1 MKTYVARPSEIN
13 RKWLLIDAE
22 NLVLGRL
29 SVILANYVRGK
40 HKPCFTPST
49 DCGDNVVVI
58 NAEKV
63 LLTGK
68 KSDGKIHYWHTGY
81 PGGIKSETYG
91 EILKGKKPQKAIQ
104 LAVKRMVPKGPLG
117 KEQLKKLY
125 IYNGEEHPHTAQKPE
140 LVDISVMNKKNKRDD
155 K

>member
-1 MKTYVARPSEIN
+1 MKTYVARPSDID

-29 SVILANYVRGK
+29 SVIIANYVRGK
-40 HKPCFTPST
+40 HKPSFTPSM

-68 KSDGKIHYWHTGY
+68 KSDNKIHYWHTGY

-91 EILKGKKPQKAIQ
+91 QILESKKPQKALE
-104 LAVKRMVPKGPLG
+104 LAVKRMIPKGPLG
-117 KEQLKKLY
+117 REQLKKLH
-125 IYNGEEHPHTAQKPE
+125 IYTGETHPHEAQKPK
-140 LVDISVMNKKNKRDD
+140 LIDLALMNNKNKRDS

>member
-1 MKTYVARPSEIN
+1 MKTYVARPSEVN

-68 KSDGKIHYWHTGY
+68 KLDGKIHYWHTGY

-91 EILKGKKPQKAIQ
+91 EILKSKKPQKAIQ

-117 KEQLKKLY
+117 REQLKKLY

>member
-1 MKTYVARPSEIN
+1 MKTFVARPSDID

-29 SVILANYVRGK
+29 SVIIANYVRGK
-40 HKPCFTPST
+40 HKPSFTPSM

-68 KSDGKIHYWHTGY
+68 KSDNKIHYWHTGY

-91 EILKGKKPQKAIQ
+91 QILESKKPQKALE
-104 LAVKRMVPKGPLG
+104 LAVKRMIPKGPLG
-117 KEQLKKLY
+117 RQQLSNCK
-125 IYNGEEHPHTAQKPE
+125 IFSGSEHLHVAQNPKFI
-140 LVDISVMNKKNKRDD
+140 DISELNDKNVVR
-155 K
+155 

>member
-1 MKTYVARPSEIN
+1 MKTYVARPSDVD
-13 RKWLLIDAE
+13 RKWLLIDAKD
-22 NLVLGRL
+22 LVLGRL
-29 SVILANYVRGK
+29 SVIIANYVRGK
-40 HKPCFTPST
+40 HKPIFTPSM

-68 KSDGKIHYWHTGY
+68 KTDNKIHYWHTGY

-91 EILKGKKPQKAIQ
+91 QILESKKPQKALQ
-104 LAVKRMVPKGPLG
+104 LAVKRMIPKGPLG
-117 KEQLKKLY
+117 REQLKKLY
-125 IYNGEEHPHTAQKPE
+125 IYNGDIHPHESQKPT
-140 LVDISVMNKKNKRDD
+140 LVDISVMNNKNKRDS

>member
-1 MKTYVARPSEIN
+1 MKTYVARSSEID
-13 RKWLLIDAE
+13 RKWLLIDAKE
-22 NLVLGRL
+22 LVLGRL
-29 SVILANYVRGK
+29 SVIIANYVRGK
-40 HKPCFTPST
+40 HKPSFTPSI

-68 KSDGKIHYWHTGY
+68 KSDKKIHYWHTGY

-91 EILKGKKPQKAIQ
+91 QILESKKPQKALE
-104 LAVKRMVPKGPLG
+104 LAVKRMIPKGPLG
-117 KEQLKKLY
+117 REQLKKLH
-125 IYNGEEHPHTAQKPE
+125 IYTGDTHPHEAQKPK
-140 LVDISVMNKKNKRDD
+140 LIDVALMNNKNKRDS